1 MLAFFD
7 LTVIVRFVTIAG
19 LSYHACDLQQGF
31 PAFLFYGQ
39 SNCKSTSEK
48 FNIV

>member
-7 LTVIVRFVTIAG
+7 LTVIVRFVTIAC

-31 PAFLFYGQ
+31 LCFSFMDSRTAKAQ
-39 SNCKSTSEK
+39 VKNST
-48 FNIV
+48 

>member
-31 PAFLFYGQ
+31 PAFFVLWTVELQ
-39 SNCKSTSEK
+39 KHK
-48 FNIV
+48 